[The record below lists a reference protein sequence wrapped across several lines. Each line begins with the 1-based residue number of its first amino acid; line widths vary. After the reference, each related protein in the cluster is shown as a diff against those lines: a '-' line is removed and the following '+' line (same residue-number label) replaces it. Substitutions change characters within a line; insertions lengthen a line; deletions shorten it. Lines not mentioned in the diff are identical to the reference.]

1 MGQHAHSSHHSHS
14 EQHHDHHSEHSPE
27 MFRQRFWLSLILT
40 LPIVFWSGHIQS
52 LLGYNAPDFA
62 GSDWIAPI
70 LGTTIFVYGA
80 LVFLKGAWHEISH
93 RLPGMMTLISLAILV
108 AFVFSWVVQLGWIDA
123 QALWWELATLIA
135 IMLLGHWIEMRSINQ
150 AQGALQELAK
160 LLPDQAT
167 RLNGDKEEQVSV
179 NDLKPGDILLVRPG
193 ASIPAD
199 GVLKKGQS
207 DVNES
212 MITGESKPVSKKV
225 GDKLI
230 AGTLN
235 GSSSLRLEVTQSGD
249 DTQLSGIMRL
259 VSEAQQSKSRA
270 QHLADRAARALTAVA
285 ISAGVITLIAWQ
297 FVGADIEFSIVRVV
311 TVLVIACPHA
321 LGLAVPL
328 VIAISTSL
336 GAKNGLLVRDQR
348 GLEQARNLD
357 TIVFDKTGTLT
368 LGEFRV
374 VSQTTQSISDDQALE
389 IAAGIESE
397 SEHPI
402 AQGIVRTAKDRKLS
416 IPSAQNFQSLTGKGV
431 SAQVNGEDYLIGGA
445 NLIELEKAE
454 LPDDLTQAA
463 KEAENQGHTVIYLVH
478 NQQAIALFAV
488 ADAVR
493 DESKAAIKT
502 LHHLGIQVA
511 ILTGDAKNV
520 ADAVAK
526 QLGIDQVFA
535 EVLPED
541 KASKIKEL
549 QKGGHKVA
557 MVGDGVNDAPALAT
571 ADIGIAIGAGT
582 DIAVEAGHIVLVR
595 SDPRD
600 IPRIISLSK
609 ATYRKMLQ
617 NLWWAAGYNI
627 AAIPLAAGAL
637 AAWGILLSPAVG
649 ALLMSASTVIVALN
663 AQLLRRVKL

>member
-1 MGQHAHSSHHSHS
+1 
-14 EQHHDHHSEHSPE
+14 

>member
-27 MFRQRFWLSLILT
+27 MFRQRFWLSLLLT

-52 LLGYNAPDFA
+52 LLGYNAPEFA
-62 GSDWIAPI
+62 GSEWIAPI
-70 LGTTIFVYGA
+70 LGTTIFVYGG

-235 GSSSLRLEVTQSGD
+235 GSGSLRLEVTQSGD

-402 AQGIVRTAKDRKLS
+402 AQGIVRTAKDRKLN
-416 IPSAQNFQSLTGKGV
+416 IPSAENFQSLTGKGV

-454 LPDDLTQAA
+454 LTDDLTQAA
-463 KEAENQGHTVIYLVH
+463 KEAEHQGHTVIYLVH
-478 NQQAIALFAV
+478 KQQAIALFAV

-502 LHHLGIQVA
+502 LHQLGIQVA